1 MRAGFFRRLFSS
13 IIDMMLIFSVIYLSF
28 ILFGQS
34 MLQGKVEN
42 FDEISANY
50 DEIMAAY
57 SEDIAEVQKTY
68 DVQKE
73 LTGEDQELLD
83 AAFLEYQEQTNIL
96 NEQNTIDTAPYME
109 PLGIYFT
116 NVIYYYLFIFL
127 IIMTLYTLIL
137 KGATVGRR
145 FMKIKLE
152 GPVNLMTIFLHDI
165 AFKYLLVV
173 VLVPINVLYAIM
185 FLMFMFLVD
194 TGLIAAT
201 QNKITIRDMI
211 SKITVERT
219 EYKY

>member
-34 MLQGKVEN
+34 MLQSKVEN

-57 SEDIAEVQKTY
+57 SEVIAEVQKNY

-73 LTGEDQELLD
+73 LAGEDQELLD

-116 NVIYYYLFIFL
+116 NVVYYYLFIFL

>member
-34 MLQGKVEN
+34 MLQSKVEN

-57 SEDIAEVQKTY
+57 SEVIAEVQKNY

-73 LTGEDQELLD
+73 LAGEDQELLD

>member
-34 MLQGKVEN
+34 MLQSKVEN

-73 LTGEDQELLD
+73 LAGEDQELLD

>member
-34 MLQGKVEN
+34 MLQSKVEN

-73 LTGEDQELLD
+73 LAGEDQELLD
-83 AAFLEYQEQTNIL
+83 AAFLEYQEQ
-96 NEQNTIDTAPYME
+96 
-109 PLGIYFT
+109 T